1 MNNKFMLSNS
11 RQTKRV
17 YIVWF
22 HFNEILEQANL
33 IYGEIQYKGR

>member
-11 RQTKRV
+11 RQTKL

-33 IYGEIQYKGR
+33 IYGEIQYSGT